1 MLETPTP
8 APAQFTAFGDGTPP
22 AATGSLDVIAGVQ
35 LEIVVALGRTRMT
48 VQQLLQLRT
57 GSVIEIGQA
66 GGLVEVQGTAEG
78 APFSRNEMNT
88 LLDLAQLGIRQL
100 IAAQEQALAT

>member
-22 AATGSLDVIAGVQ
+22 GATSSLDVIAGVQ
-35 LEIVVALGRTRMT
+35 LEIVVALGRTKMS
-48 VQQLLQLRT
+48 VQQLLQLRN

-66 GGLVEVQGTAEG
+66 GGLVEVLANGSLVALGEVVVVG
-78 APFSRNEMNT
+78 D
-88 LLDLAQLGIRQL
+88 DLGVRIVDIPHVRPS
-100 IAAQEQALAT
+100 